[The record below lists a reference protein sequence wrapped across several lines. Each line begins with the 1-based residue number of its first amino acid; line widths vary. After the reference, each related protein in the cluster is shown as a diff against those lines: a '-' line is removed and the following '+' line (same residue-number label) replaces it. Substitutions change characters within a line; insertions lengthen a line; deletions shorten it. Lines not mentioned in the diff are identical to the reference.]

1 MGERVKYLSCLRQN
15 PSHLRPDER
24 QRFELTWARIKEIA
38 ERRGVRKEAR
48 QGPGLRG
55 PSSMRGELFQPR
67 EAVFHPRFQLRPCA
81 AMLSGLGLVAEE

>member
-1 MGERVKYLSCLRQN
+1 MSFVLAVR
-15 PSHLRPDER
+15 PSEHLAKDQVQQP
-24 QRFELTWARIKEIA
+24 
-38 ERRGVRKEAR
+38 RRHAGIMTDRRSPLVSDP
-48 QGPGLRG
+48 GPTSGTPQVME